1 MHNTPEDVT
10 ESPKPW
16 QASLEAIG
24 KRALSR
30 EPQPEHSPRGRPA
43 ADRAADPGP
52 QALAIREEAV
62 VSELEEAAR
71 VGQVG
76 YVARITV
83 QATLPHTDPKASV
96 FQRTNGQLLTLT
108 LMTPPDVGL
117 PYGSMPRVLLAWMTT
132 EAVRT
137 RNRELHLGHSLQEFL
152 DKLGLNRGGGPRG
165 DITRL
170 RNQMNRLL
178 SCAINV
184 RYSDPRRDGLRNAL
198 IAEEADLWW
207 DPRRPH
213 ERVLWGSTIVLYEK
227 FFSEVVTHPV
237 PVDLAVLRRLRRSPL
252 ALDVYSW
259 LTWRMSFLR
268 KQTPIPW
275 EHLEDQFG
283 ANYARPLDFRKGF
296 RKALAEVLR
305 HYEARVEPAAA
316 GVVLKPSAPSIA
328 RSRNH
333 YAGALPQPT
342 AR

>member
-1 MHNTPEDVT
+1 
-10 ESPKPW
+10 
-16 QASLEAIG
+16 
-24 KRALSR
+24 
-30 EPQPEHSPRGRPA
+30 
-43 ADRAADPGP
+43 
-52 QALAIREEAV
+52 
-62 VSELEEAAR
+62 
-71 VGQVG
+71 
-76 YVARITV
+76 
-83 QATLPHTDPKASV
+83 
-96 FQRTNGQLLTLT
+96 
-108 LMTPPDVGL
+108 MTPPDVGL
-117 PYGSMPRVLLAWMTT
+117 PYGSMPRVVLAWMTT

-170 RNQMNRLL
+170 RNQMTRLL

-184 RYSDPRRDGLRNAL
+184 RYSDPTRDGLRNAL

-227 FFSEVVTHPV
+227 FFNEVVTHPV
-237 PVDLAVLRRLRRSPL
+237 PVDLAVLRQLRRSPL

-268 KQTPIPW
+268 KRTAIPW

-283 ANYARPLDFRKGF
+283 ANYGRSVDFRKAF

-305 HYEARVEPAAA
+305 HYSPGVESLP
-316 GVVLKPSAPSIA
+316 GGISLRPSAPSIA
-328 RSRNH
+328 RTR
-333 YAGALPQPT
+333 L
-342 AR
+342 R